1 MLLKSWEMKHLIL
14 KSLDYEFI
22 FRDFDEALKTI
33 GYNGGKE
40 TYYAS
45 NVREFL
51 NFLEQKEI
59 YSLALVN
66 SKTLNTYYQYLCNRK
81 NTRRGGVLSSI
92 TIRHQMTS
100 LKLLFDHLVRIQYL
114 ESSPAIIVGIRP
126 LAYKRRNIAT
136 TDEIRAMFN
145 ACPNLRD
152 KALLACAYG
161 CGLRRGELERL
172 NQSDIN
178 YTNQILVVRIAKGVK
193 SREVPLSD
201 EMLAIIRKYNR
212 KWRFRHSDTTRL
224 TDSLLIS
231 DKGGRLSGAAM
242 NRILAS
248 VIHQTGIKG
257 LINKNITLHCLRHSI
272 ATHLMDKGAGVEF
285 VQQFLGHSDIDTT
298 NLYAIKRKRQSS
310 ILKKFF

>member
-1 MLLKSWEMKHLIL
+1 MKHLIL
-14 KSLDYEFI
+14 KTLEYEFI
-22 FRDFDEALKTI
+22 FKDFDEALKTI

-66 SKTLNTYYQYLCNRK
+66 SKILNTYYQYLCNRK
-81 NTRRGGVLSSI
+81 NTRRGGVLSPI

-100 LKLLFDHLVRIQYL
+100 LKLLFDHLVRTKYL
-114 ESSPAIIVGIRP
+114 ESSPVIIVGIRP
-126 LAYKRRNIAT
+126 LAYKRKNIAT

-145 ACPNLRD
+145 ACSNLRA

-161 CGLRRGELERL
+161 CGLRRGEIERL

-178 YTNQILVVRIAKGVK
+178 YTNQILVVRMAKGGK

-201 EMLAIIRKYNR
+201 EMLTIIRKYNR
-212 KWRFRHSDTTRL
+212 TWRCRHYNNTKPI
-224 TDSLLIS
+224 DSFLIS
-231 DKGGRLSGAAM
+231 NKGDRLSGAVM

-248 VIHQTGIKG
+248 IIHKTRIKE

-285 VQQFLGHSDIDTT
+285 VQKFLGHSDIDTT

>member
-1 MLLKSWEMKHLIL
+1 MKHLIL
-14 KSLDYEFI
+14 KSVEYEFI

-59 YSLALVN
+59 YSLGLVN
-66 SKTLNTYYQYLCNRK
+66 SKTLSTYYQYLCNRR
-81 NTRRGGVLSSI
+81 NTRLSGVLSPI
-92 TIRHQMTS
+92 TIRHQMSS
-100 LKLLFDHLVRIQYL
+100 LKLFFEHLIRTEYL
-114 ESSPAIIVGIRP
+114 ESSPVIVPGIGP
-126 LAYKRRNIAT
+126 LEYKRRNIAT
-136 TDEIRAMFN
+136 VDEIRSMFK
-145 ACPNLRD
+145 ACPNLRA

-178 YTNQILVVRIAKGVK
+178 YTNQILVVRIAKGGK

-201 EMLAIIRKYNR
+201 EMLAIIRNYNR
-212 KWRFRHSDTTRL
+212 TWRCRHYNTTKP
-224 TDSLLIS
+224 TDSFFIS
-231 DKGGRLSGAAM
+231 DKGCRLSGAVM

-248 VIHQTGIKG
+248 VIHKTGIKG